1 MAQPSMPFG
10 VFRGKRLDEW
20 NWYIADPRA
29 GDIATTIEQWR
40 AANDSSNKPAW
51 RRVLFWIVFAIV
63 IVVVGVVIP
72 LFFWSAREVG
82 TYGFML
88 LAGLLTG
95 ITGAWRLDSLFGE
108 PQSPPLVEGVA
119 RLDPNLE
126 SWVRDTMPVAD
137 VWDLNVEVSGAV
149 ALELLSLQANDPSLT
164 TGILDVIDEKR
175 DEQFARVR
183 DVGARVGYDIP
194 QGGFELDDE

>member
-1 MAQPSMPFG
+1 
-10 VFRGKRLDEW
+10 
-20 NWYIADPRA
+20 
-29 GDIATTIEQWR
+29 
-40 AANDSSNKPAW
+40 
-51 RRVLFWIVFAIV
+51 
-63 IVVVGVVIP
+63 
-72 LFFWSAREVG
+72 
-82 TYGFML
+82 
-88 LAGLLTG
+88 
-95 ITGAWRLDSLFGE
+95 
-108 PQSPPLVEGVA
+108 
-119 RLDPNLE
+119 
-126 SWVRDTMPVAD
+126 MPVAD